1 MRKHKKRCRYRVLA
15 VILFAWTQNTACSGP
30 AAPTCGGQGCPPC
43 KLYCVWPDTNPNDD
57 VSGWDMFYIKTLY
70 VPGKGWSCC
79 GWEHPPCDDV
89 GFNHW
94 YEIAVAGCEG
104 KNLPEPERSL
114 KEQFCIIASYYDEGG
129 CFFAPSMCNG
139 HCFYEEKI
147 LNDSEFEEYF
157 ERCILPKCEKYVE
170 PDLL

>member
-15 VILFAWTQNTACSGP
+15 VILFACTQNTACSGP

-43 KLYCVWPDTNPNDD
+43 KLYCIIEDWPGDD
-57 VSGWDMFYIKTLY
+57 AVCWESYFHPIF

-79 GWEHPPCDDV
+79 GFSRPPCDDYL
-89 GFNHW
+89 FDHW
-94 YEIAVAGCEG
+94 FGRFGCE
-104 KNLPEPERSL
+104 KDERTKL
-114 KEQFCIIASYYDEGG
+114 EQMFCAVTLYECSFIPTHCDGRCNTSCYREGEQLTG
-129 CFFAPSMCNG
+129 P
-139 HCFYEEKI
+139 
-147 LNDSEFEEYF
+147 EFEEYF